1 MADVTGTIG
10 TENVTLNNAATEAT
24 LRLLLQSSLA
34 TSKEQ
39 KAAIAQLA
47 QKAGLDPAAVAAAN
61 QGLQQAAPSLSTFNK
76 AAYTAGAAVGGMAAA
91 SAPFIALGKQLA
103 AGNAQAS
110 DVFGALSTL
119 PGPLGVVASGFQ
131 KLAAFQEV
139 MLKQYQGMTN
149 AGINFSGSLTDLR
162 LAASN
167 SYLTMEEFAGVMKA
181 NSETFAKMG
190 GTANDGAL
198 AFSKLSNSLNQS
210 GAGDELRALGYT
222 SLEVNEGLAGY
233 LANTGARTRQEM
245 QNTSAITKGA
255 AEYLTQ
261 LDGLA
266 TITGKSRE
274 EQEKALK
281 QANANAAYE
290 QMKMGMTESQRAAY
304 DKGMAEMSAKFGK
317 AGEDLFKSQ
326 AMGLPPMTEAAQ
338 KLAALS
344 PEVAKASQGM
354 ADVGKRGGTAAET
367 FKLSAQATEGAVKS
381 AKRFENIAG
390 AASMAGGAL
399 GESMMGITKES
410 NRARAQGTE
419 TAAAGQ
425 KQQDEIARS
434 QREREQT
441 QAGEAAKTQK
451 SLQELGQGIMQLVTP
466 ILNFFLPIMNS
477 IIGTMAEYKN
487 TTLSVIAAFVLWRGA
502 LAAKSLLGGGGA
514 AGALASS
521 AGGAAGRI
529 PGTAGGVGGVAEGL
543 GKIGPAMGSIGK
555 GAGDLIKSFMQGIA
569 GGLRAFAN
577 PMVVLGAAGFGL
589 AIAAIGAGIAAASW
603 ILGKALP
610 TLAEGL
616 GKLGELDGAKLGS
629 AAMGVGK
636 LGFSLLAFGPFAV
649 FGLPAAF
656 AMNMLADGVVKLN
669 SVDPAKLERVAAAMQ
684 KVKDATPSIGE
695 SISAGVAGL
704 VNKVV
709 GVSDSPAAGG
719 KTASTAPANESKDI
733 VNELQLLNKQITELL
748 RASKETAD
756 HAKQGVSATKSL
768 SGNLFNF

>member
-10 TENVTLNNAATEAT
+10 NENVSLKNAATEAT

-34 TSKEQ
+34 TTKEQ
-39 KAAIAQLA
+39 KAAIASLA
-47 QKAGLDPAAVAAAN
+47 QKAGLDPVAVAAAN
-61 QGLQQAAPSLSTFNK
+61 QGLKQAAPSLGTFNK
-76 AAYTAGAAVGGMAAA
+76 AASAAGAAVGEMANQA
-91 SAPFIALGKQLA
+91 APFIALGKQLA

-110 DVFGALSTL
+110 DVFGAFSKL
-119 PGPLGVVASGFQ
+119 PGPIGMVAGGFA
-131 KLAAFQEV
+131 KLAEFQEV

-149 AGINFSGSLTDLR
+149 AGINFGGSLTNLR

-167 SYLTMEEFAGVMKA
+167 SYLTMEEFASVMKA
-181 NSETFAKMG
+181 NSATFARMG
-190 GTANDGAL
+190 GTVNDGAV
-198 AFSKLSNSLNQS
+198 AFAKLGNTLN
-210 GAGDELRALGYT
+210 AGETGDQLRSLGYS
-222 SLEVNEGLAGY
+222 SLQVNEGLAGY
-233 LANTGARTRQEM
+233 LTNTGARTRQEM
-245 QNTSAITKGA
+245 QNTAAITKGA

-290 QMKMGMTESQRAAY
+290 QMKMGMTEAQRSAY

-354 ADVGKRGGTAAET
+354 ADIGKRGGTAAET
-367 FKLSAQATEGAVKS
+367 FKKSAEATEGAVKS

-390 AASMAGGAL
+390 AASMSGGAL
-399 GESMMGITKES
+399 GESMMGLTKES

-425 KQQDEIARS
+425 KQQEEIARS
-434 QREREQT
+434 QREREKT
-441 QAGEAAKTQK
+441 QAGEAAQTQK

-477 IIGTMAEYKN
+477 IIQTMVEFKGI
-487 TTLSVIAAFVLWRGA
+487 TIGLIAAFIAYKSTMAARSMLGSFGGSGA
-502 LAAKSLLGGGGA
+502 GP
-514 AGALASS
+514 AS
-521 AGGAAGRI
+521 A
-529 PGTAGGVGGVAEGL
+529 AGGVAGKAGGGMLAG
-543 GKIGPAMGSIGK
+543 IGPAME
-555 GAGDLIKSFMQGIA
+555 GAAS
-569 GGLRAFAN
+569 GLRAFAN
-577 PMVVLGAAGFGL
+577 PTVMLGAVGFGV
-589 AIAAIGAGIAAASW
+589 AIAAIGAGIAGATW
-603 ILGKALP
+603 LIGKALP

-616 GKLGELDGAKLGS
+616 GKLSELDGARLGS
-629 AAMGVGK
+629 VALGVGK
-636 LGFSLLAFGPFAV
+636 LGVSLLAFGPFAV

-656 AMNMLADGVVKLN
+656 ALNTLADGVVKLN

-684 KVKDATPSIGE
+684 KVKDATPSIGQ
-695 SISAGVAGL
+695 SIAAGVAGL
-704 VNKVV
+704 VSKVV
-709 GVSDSPAAGG
+709 GTAESPAAEG
-719 KTASTAPANESKDI
+719 KTAAAAPTGDSNNI
-733 VNELQLLNKQITELL
+733 VNELRLLNKQIAEVL
-748 RASKETAD
+748 RANKEMAD
-756 HAKQGVSATKSL
+756 HTKQGVAATKSL